1 MSTVFYDRFLKLEK
15 IEKKLKKIVRDN
27 DEFSE
32 LALLIDEL
40 IHYRVLSSIL
50 KVLPKEHHAEFA
62 SLVAKNPAD
71 EKIIDFLKSKAEE
84 DIIKI
89 VKEAVLI
96 LTLEITGLVST
107 YGEHKKF

>member
-1 MSTVFYDRFLKLEK
+1 MSTVFYDRFLKLDK
-15 IEKKLKKIVRDN
+15 LEKKLKKLARDK

-50 KVLPKEHHAEFA
+50 KILPKEHHAEFA
-62 SLVAKNPAD
+62 SLIAKNPAD
-71 EKIIDFLKSKAEE
+71 EKIIYFLKSKVKE

-89 VKEAVLI
+89 VKEAILI
-96 LTLEITGLVST
+96 LTLELTGLIPA
-107 YGEHKKF
+107 YGKNNKF

>member
-1 MSTVFYDRFLKLEK
+1 MSAVFYDRFLKLDK
-15 IEKKLKKIVRDN
+15 LEKKLKKVARNN

-32 LALLIDEL
+32 LTLLIDEL

-50 KVLPKEHHAEFA
+50 KILPKEHHAEFA

-71 EKIIDFLKSKAEE
+71 EKIIDFLKSKVRE

-96 LTLEITGLVST
+96 LTLEITGLVSA
-107 YGEHKKF
+107 YGKNKKF